1 MRHIWATTPPGVKGR
16 QKAAFAAAKCAAC
29 QAVHDLLTI

>member
-16 QKAAFAAAKCAAC
+16 QNAAFAPPPAR
-29 QAVHDLLTI
+29 HFMIL